1 MDEQIIG
8 KKLTALNIA
17 ERKFTAN
24 GKTYLIEESLSEKR
38 YIKWEM
44 LQAQVG
50 LNIHFEN
57 LKEKM
62 NQLWANL
69 NKQNF
74 ADSCVIAR
82 DIMEGMNRNYEERIP
97 DCIQMCALFMNTE
110 DEDRRFI
117 TDDLIKQKAAD
128 WRAEGIDMQ
137 SFFSF
142 AVATIPGLINN
153 FKNITRATSES

>member
-1 MDEQIIG
+1 MDQKIVR
-8 KKLTALNIA
+8 KLTALDIA

-24 GKTYLIEESLSEKR
+24 GKLYLIEERLSEKR

-50 LNIHFEN
+50 LNINFQH
-57 LKEKM
+57 LKELL
-62 NQLWANL
+62 NQAWAHL

-74 ADSCVIAR
+74 ADSAVIIR
-82 DIMEGMNRNYEERIP
+82 DIMEGMNRNYDERIP

-117 TDDLIKQKAAD
+117 SDDLIKQKAAD

-142 AVATIPGLINN
+142 AVATIPGLISN
-153 FKNITRATSES
+153 FRNITRDTSNG